1 MSPPESPLVRRGDHD
16 GSVPESENVVA
27 RLRRA
32 NRLAWEL
39 GFEVRTVLL
48 DDAEPSWC
56 QIGRQKVILLDLAHP
71 AAEQLAELERIL
83 SEVAPPVP
91 SRDTPETAAA

>member
-1 MSPPESPLVRRGDHD
+1 MSPPGSPTLRRGDHD
-16 GSVPESENVVA
+16 GGVSGGENVVA

-32 NRLAWEL
+32 SRLAWEL

-83 SEVAPPVP
+83 AEVMPPARSDP
-91 SRDTPETAAA
+91 IPEPATA